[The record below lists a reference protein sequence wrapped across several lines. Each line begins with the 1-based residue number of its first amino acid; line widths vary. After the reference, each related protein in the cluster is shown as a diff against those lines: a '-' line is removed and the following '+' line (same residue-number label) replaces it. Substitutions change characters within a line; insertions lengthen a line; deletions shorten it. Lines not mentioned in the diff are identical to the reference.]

1 MVIVREL
8 GFAIFDSTAPH
19 EYFPSREGDEII
31 DMYALIVTP
40 GTDEK
45 YAKEIRNVSIQY
57 KAKMNEAMS
66 FLAKAK
72 SVRDKL
78 ERIYIAAM
86 DFSIVDAYKEEIQKS
101 LNEFATVIEKQQ

>member
-40 GTDEK
+40 GTDESMRRK
-45 YAKEIRNVSIQY
+45 FVTSLFNIKQ
-57 KAKMNEAMS
+57 NE
-66 FLAKAK
+66 
-72 SVRDKL
+72 
-78 ERIYIAAM
+78 
-86 DFSIVDAYKEEIQKS
+86 
-101 LNEFATVIEKQQ
+101 

>member
-40 GTDEK
+40 GTDESM
-45 YAKEIRNVSIQY
+45 RGNS
-57 KAKMNEAMS
+57 
-66 FLAKAK
+66 
-72 SVRDKL
+72 
-78 ERIYIAAM
+78 
-86 DFSIVDAYKEEIQKS
+86 
-101 LNEFATVIEKQQ
+101 